1 MTTAESLPQLP
12 FQQDHI
18 LQVPPDYLRLL
29 RDERPIT
36 RIRSAVGDEV
46 WLATRYADV
55 RALLA
60 DPRLGRSH
68 PEPENAPRFT
78 GSVFLGGPEGSYD
91 TEKQEH
97 TRLRRVLTPSF
108 SARRMTA
115 LRPRVRGLANELLDQ
130 IEAEGPPADLHERLA
145 FTLPVLVICEL
156 LGVPAG
162 ERARFRT
169 WSTKMASLTD
179 VNLAVEAYVEFAA
192 YMRQLVEVKRAE
204 PAEDVISD
212 LIAADEQWHFGIDEI
227 TRLSV
232 ALLFAGHETTM
243 TRIDLGTVLLL
254 SNPDQ
259 MAALRADESLVRGA
273 VEEILRMTMG
283 GQTGVPRYAHEDI
296 EIGGV
301 TIRAGD
307 GVVLN
312 TDVSSRDE
320 RVFAEPD
327 RFDITR
333 AAGTPHLAFGHGA
346 HFCIGASLARIELQE
361 VFSLL
366 LRRFPSLRLA
376 VPVSELRPRTG
387 TITAGLRELPVAW

>member
-1 MTTAESLPQLP
+1 MTTIPQLP

-29 RDERPIT
+29 RSDQPIT

-68 PEPENAPRFT
+68 PEPEKAPRFT

-91 TEKQEH
+91 TEKAEH

-130 IEAEGPPADLHERLA
+130 IEADGPPADLHERLA

-156 LGVPAG
+156 LGVPAD
-162 ERARFRT
+162 ERLQFRT

-179 VNLAVEAYVEFAA
+179 VNLAVEAYLEFAA
-192 YMRQLVEVKRAE
+192 YMRELVEVKRAE
-204 PAEDVISD
+204 PAEDVICD
-212 LIAADEQWHFGIDEI
+212 LIKADEEWHFGIDEI

-254 SNPDQ
+254 INPDQ
-259 MAALRADESLVRGA
+259 MAALRADDSLVQGA

-312 TDVSSRDE
+312 NDVSSRDE
-320 RVFAEPD
+320 RAFPEPD
-327 RFDITR
+327 RFDIGR
-333 AAGTPHLAFGHGA
+333 RSAASHLAFGHGA

-366 LRRFPSLRLA
+366 LGRFPTLRLA
-376 VPVSELRPRTG
+376 VPVDELRSRTG

>member
-1 MTTAESLPQLP
+1 VTAVPQLP

-18 LQVPPDYLRLL
+18 LQMPPEYLRLL

-68 PEPENAPRFT
+68 PEPDKAPRFT

-91 TEKQEH
+91 TEKEEH

-130 IEAEGPPADLHERLA
+130 IEADGPPADLHERLA

-156 LGVPAG
+156 LGVPAA
-162 ERARFRT
+162 ERAQFRT
-169 WSTKMASLTD
+169 WSTKMASLTNVD
-179 VNLAVEAYVEFAA
+179 LAVEAYLEFAA
-192 YMRQLVEVKRAE
+192 YMRKLVEVKRAE

-254 SNPDQ
+254 INPDQ
-259 MAALRADESLVRGA
+259 KDALRADDSLVQGA

-296 EIGGV
+296 EIGDV

-320 RVFAEPD
+320 RAFPDPD

-333 AAGTPHLAFGHGA
+333 HSGASHLAFGHGA

-366 LRRFPSLRLA
+366 LRRFPTLRLA
-376 VPVSELRPRTG
+376 VPVSELRARTG